1 MHARMYD
8 NNVVPLQAKK
18 EEALENVVQSI
29 EANVLTL

>member
-18 EEALENVVQSI
+18 RGDPRKRGAEYQG
-29 EANVLTL
+29 

>member
-18 EEALENVVQSI
+18 EEALENGVQSI